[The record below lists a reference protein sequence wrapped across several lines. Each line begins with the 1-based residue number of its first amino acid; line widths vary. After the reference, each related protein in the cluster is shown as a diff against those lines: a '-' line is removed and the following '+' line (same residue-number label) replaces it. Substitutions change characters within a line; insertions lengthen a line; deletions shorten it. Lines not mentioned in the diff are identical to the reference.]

1 LRYIRYIRVGWE
13 VGSCVIIR
21 KATHKWFMSALEINL
36 LMIARYISVQLIII
50 IIIIQPGRQLL
61 DQFQKDQFQ
70 KHCHPNSPSG
80 TDQVF
85 LLTELLFRPL

>member
-1 LRYIRYIRVGWE
+1 MINESIRGRAQIILRSSGGGGVGSRLRYIRYIRVGWE

-50 IIIIQPGRQLL
+50 IIIIIM
-61 DQFQKDQFQ
+61 DSF
-70 KHCHPNSPSG
+70 
-80 TDQVF
+80 
-85 LLTELLFRPL
+85 